1 LIDTSRAEFH
11 RHLRNLYAVLRVMV
25 RRTSGTHQTVED
37 YAAHLEGRI
46 GALARADE
54 MLMRAPE
61 TGVDLQDLIC
71 GELLAQAFP
80 ASQYTVDGPDVR
92 LTHAS
97 TTPLALTL
105 HELATNALVH
115 GAFGNSQ
122 GHVSITWK
130 IEERSGGTFLRLT
143 WLESGVAVD
152 AGAPLTKGFGS
163 EIVERTLPY
172 ELNAEASLRLTPTGA
187 EAVLLIPSDA
197 AAPNWRPGDGPM
209 NSM

>member
-1 LIDTSRAEFH
+1 LTDSSRAEFH
-11 RHLRNLYAVLRVMV
+11 RHLRNLFAVLRVMV
-25 RRTSGTHQTVED
+25 RRTSGAHQTVED

-46 GALARADE
+46 GALARANE
-54 MLMRAPE
+54 MLMRAPA

-71 GELLAQAFP
+71 AELLAQVLP
-80 ASQYTVDGPDVR
+80 ASQYTINGPDVR
-92 LTHAS
+92 LAHAS
-97 TTPLALTL
+97 TAPLALTL

-115 GAFGNSQ
+115 GAFSDSE

-143 WLESGVAVD
+143 WLESGMALD
-152 AGAPLTKGFGS
+152 ASAPLDKGFGS

-172 ELNAEASLRLTPTGA
+172 ELNAEASLTLTPTGA

-197 AAPNWRPGDGPM
+197 AAPIWSRGDG
-209 NSM
+209 SS